1 MQCNAQPDLKPGRRR
16 VRRGLCGL
24 AACLGLAA
32 LLPGAAM
39 AAGKYPAEPI
49 KLVVP
54 YPAGGATDLMARS
67 LAQKLAEKIGQSV
80 VVENRS
86 GAAGSIGADFVAR
99 AKPDGYTLL
108 YSTMGVLTINPSL
121 YKHLNY
127 DPVKSFEPIALT
139 HVTANMLVVNPAVP
153 AHSVAEL
160 AQLAKKEPG
169 KLTFSS
175 SGIGSSSHLSGEL
188 FKSIAH
194 VDILHVPYKG
204 TAPAISDFLAGRITM
219 MFDTVSNFVTYVKN
233 GKARAL
239 GVTAAKRLPTLP
251 DIPAIAETPGF
262 ENFDVTLWSGVLAPA
277 GTPKPI
283 IDYLNKEIVAVMKVP
298 AMKTYLEQYGIE
310 PLHSTPEAFTEAI
323 KKDGKKWG
331 DLIRQAHITAQ

>member
-1 MQCNAQPDLKPGRRR
+1 MKQDIEPRMKHPLRKGVWRLAAAM
-16 VRRGLCGL
+16 GL
-24 AACLGLAA
+24 AAA
-32 LLPGAAM
+32 LLGAGAS
-39 AAGKYPAEPI
+39 ARDYPAEPI

-67 LAQKLAEKIGQSV
+67 LAQKLSEKIGQSV

-99 AKPDGYTLL
+99 ARPDGYTLL

-139 HVTANMLVVNPAVP
+139 HVTANMLVVNPSVP
-153 AHSVAEL
+153 VHSVAEL
-160 AQLAKKEPG
+160 AQLARKEPG

-188 FKSIAH
+188 FKSIAK

-219 MFDTVSNFVTYVKN
+219 MFDTVSNFVSYVKN

-239 GVTAAKRLPTLP
+239 GVTSSKRLATLP

-277 GTPKPI
+277 GTPRPI
-283 IDYLNKEIVAVMKVP
+283 VDYLNKEIVAVMQVP

-310 PLHSTPEAFTEAI
+310 PLHSSPEAFSAAI

-331 DLIRQAHITAQ
+331 DLIRQAHIQAQ